1 MGKRIAAAAV
11 SLIVIGG
18 LAGSPAR
25 AETVVQK
32 PETYLGSATATGLDI
47 SLLGNA
53 ATFGFTKV
61 EGNSALDALATGAGQ
76 LLVEGTA
83 TEAKISG
90 ADQSADSGE
99 QCAVPNLAQMVQE
112 GVGLDLGI
120 GLDIACSHS
129 TASTA
134 GSLPVSHSEASVAEL
149 NVSANVL
156 LDTLGLGDPI
166 DEATGELIGA
176 LEPLFG
182 QFDGTPLEGTIDTLS
197 DLLDDVINTQTLR
210 VAAGTS
216 VSDVV
221 TNGDV
226 VTSTG
231 LAQGAVIDVL
241 PTGAIDPLTLEQSPV
256 LTIEVG
262 AAKATAVYD
271 RAGGTSSADYDPA
284 LVRVT
289 LDKTVAL
296 GLGLNDGSEDFVVE
310 VAPGA
315 DQTIEVPGIGVL
327 ARIAV
332 AAGSTVTNPDG
343 SVGAIADGVRVE
355 VLPGV
360 SGGVVLGL
368 AHAEAGVAGSPA
380 VIQDIVPVVE
390 LPRTGGS
397 ALLPVAGLA
406 LLGLAAATRR
416 FSRRAS

>member
-1 MGKRIAAAAV
+1 MGKRIGALAA
-11 SLIVIGG
+11 SLIVIGA

-32 PETYLGSATATGLDI
+32 AETYVGSATATGLDI

-61 EGNSALDALATGAGQ
+61 EGNSALDAVASGAGQ
-76 LLVEGTA
+76 LLVDGTSSEVKVA
-83 TEAKISG
+83 G
-90 ADQSADSGE
+90 VDQAADSGE
-99 QCAVPNLAQMVQE
+99 KCAAAILPAEVTDAIGVDLA
-112 GVGLDLGI
+112 
-120 GLDIACSHS
+120 IACSQS
-129 TASTA
+129 AVSTA
-134 GSLPVSHSEASVAEL
+134 GGVPVAHSNASVAEL
-149 NVSANVL
+149 NVSANLL
-156 LDTLGLGDPI
+156 LDTLGLGDPL
-166 DEATGELIGA
+166 DEATGEIIGA

-182 QFDGTPLEGTIDTLS
+182 QFDGTPVEGVVDTVS

-221 TNGDV
+221 ATGDTI
-226 VTSTG
+226 TSTG

-271 RAGGTSSADYDPA
+271 RTAGTSAADFDPA
-284 LVRVT
+284 LVRAT

-296 GLGLNDGSEDFVVE
+296 GLGLNDGSEDFVIE
-310 VAPGA
+310 VAPGV
-315 DQTIEVPGIGVL
+315 DQTIEVPGLGVL

-332 AAGSTVTNPDG
+332 ASGSTVTNPDG
-343 SVGAIADGVRVE
+343 SVGAVADGVRVE

-397 ALLPVAGLA
+397 ALLPVAGLG